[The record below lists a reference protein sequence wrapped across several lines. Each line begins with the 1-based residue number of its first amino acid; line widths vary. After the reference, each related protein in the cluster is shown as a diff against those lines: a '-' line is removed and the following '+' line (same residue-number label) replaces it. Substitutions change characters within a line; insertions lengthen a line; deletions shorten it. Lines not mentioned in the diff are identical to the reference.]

1 MFFRS
6 WLPLP
11 QRPGRFAFVYLHGVQ
26 SPTWESDLR
35 AAVASVDAEVAMGAP
50 QALAFGLEQERSRPR
65 FLAVLL
71 TVFAAFATVLA
82 LVGMHGVIAYAV
94 RQRQRE
100 IAVRIAIGA
109 DARSVT
115 RMFIRQGVLVLMAGI
130 ATGTLGAIGLSQVLR
145 SQLHGVRPAEP
156 RTLLLAA
163 LVFAVGGMLAIW
175 WPAWRAAST
184 DPVLVLKE
192 E

>member
-1 MFFRS
+1 
-6 WLPLP
+6 
-11 QRPGRFAFVYLHGVQ
+11 
-26 SPTWESDLR
+26 
-35 AAVASVDAEVAMGAP
+35 
-50 QALAFGLEQERSRPR
+50 LEQERSRPR
-65 FLAVLL
+65 FLALL
-71 TVFAAFATVLA
+71 LAVFAAFATVLA

-109 DARSVT
+109 DAGSVT
-115 RMFIRQGVLVLMAGI
+115 RMFLRHGLVVLVAGI
-130 ATGTLGAIGLSQVLR
+130 ATGILGAIGLSQILQ

-156 RTLLLAA
+156 RTLALAA
-163 LVFAVGGMLAIW
+163 LTFAVCGLLAIW

-184 DPVLVLKE
+184 DPALVLKE